1 MNDIHVNAIRNIQRN
16 EPTKNISKK
25 NVVEKDKDKDKIDI
39 NALKMSVEEQKS
51 NIKNMVRD
59 LVEKQGFKFNAS
71 SLVFRDGKLFNE
83 DDKEIKI
90 DKVTSLK
97 AQADIAE
104 DGFWGVKKTSERII
118 DFAKSITGGD
128 SSKIDLI
135 KNAIKDGFKAAEKM
149 FGGNLPEISSQTY
162 DTVMKALDEWNT
174 DK

>member
-1 MNDIHVNAIRNIQRN
+1 MNDININAIRNIQRN
-16 EPTKNISKK
+16 EPTENISKK
-25 NVVEKDKDKDKIDI
+25 NMVEKDKDKIDI

-51 NIKNMVRD
+51 NIKNMVRE

-71 SLVFRDGKLFNE
+71 SLVFRDGKIFNE
-83 DDKEIKI
+83 YDKEIKI

-97 AQADIAE
+97 AQADISE
-104 DGFWGVKKTSERII
+104 DGFWGVKNTSERII

-149 FGGNLPEISSQTY
+149 FGGKLPEISSKTY
-162 DTVMKALDEWNT
+162 DAVMKGLDEW
-174 DK
+174 KGSSV